1 MVGLFWSLVEK
12 KSIIANVSTA
22 KFVTNHLQSVSK
34 SKASRGKNVIKADE
48 LVVANVQSNP
58 FKMPRALVRL
68 DLHLTLKPNRET
80 KSLPLLVYL
89 FHCYIV
95 SCIKHVLEKW
105 NWKIFQIHCNLWQ
118 LCTKSC
124 FEIEARNYRWKFYGK
139 IRVQQ
144 WPHSRM
150 FSKKNVQR

>member
-1 MVGLFWSLVEK
+1 MVEK

-80 KSLPLLVYL
+80 KSLPPPGLPISLLHCELHKACIREMELENISNSLQSLKIVY
-89 FHCYIV
+89 
-95 SCIKHVLEKW
+95 
-105 NWKIFQIHCNLWQ
+105 
-118 LCTKSC
+118 
-124 FEIEARNYRWKFYGK
+124 
-139 IRVQQ
+139 
-144 WPHSRM
+144 
-150 FSKKNVQR
+150 KKLL

>member
-1 MVGLFWSLVEK
+1 MVEK

-80 KSLPLLVYL
+80 KSLPPPGLPISLLHSELHKACIRERNDIYL
-89 FHCYIV
+89 
-95 SCIKHVLEKW
+95 
-105 NWKIFQIHCNLWQ
+105 KIFQIHYNLCQ
-118 LCTKSC
+118 LYTKSKC
-124 FEIEARNYRWKFYGK
+124 
-139 IRVQQ
+139 
-144 WPHSRM
+144 H
-150 FSKKNVQR
+150 